1 MSNNHLTSYYKLPF
15 PIRQY
20 NIFEREQYGF
30 DDYKKLVTN
39 NLKFSTKTVVNKT
52 ETINN
57 YYEKYC
63 NKNSRII
70 RLIIDYLLDNISK
83 VKIMDSLEPVEFG
96 IGISERFGTIEF
108 IYPTCIHFD
117 DTNLYTNYNED
128 EFYNMRVF
136 EKLEWLRGNC
146 EFIPVC
152 ILKEDFEDG
161 ESHKYS
167 HIKKSKYAIDIKRYV
182 DKLEY
187 PPADNNYYFI
197 KYDKNNKYY
206 YLKSDCNLS
215 PKSSI

>member
-20 NIFEREQYGF
+20 NIFEREQYEF
-30 DDYKKLVTN
+30 DDYKKLITN

-70 RLIIDYLLDNISK
+70 RLIIEYLLDNISK
-83 VKIMDSLEPVEFG
+83 VKIMNSLDSVAFG
-96 IGISERFGTIEF
+96 IGISERFSTIEF

-136 EKLEWLRGNC
+136 EKLEWLKENC

-152 ILKEDFEDG
+152 ILKEDFNIIDNYKDATNMLRQYRDSICFINVDAQLSIAAWFNFIKSFVEDG
-161 ESHKYS
+161 LYQ
-167 HIKKSKYAIDIKRYV
+167 
-182 DKLEY
+182 
-187 PPADNNYYFI
+187 DN
-197 KYDKNNKYY
+197 
-206 YLKSDCNLS
+206 
-215 PKSSI
+215 